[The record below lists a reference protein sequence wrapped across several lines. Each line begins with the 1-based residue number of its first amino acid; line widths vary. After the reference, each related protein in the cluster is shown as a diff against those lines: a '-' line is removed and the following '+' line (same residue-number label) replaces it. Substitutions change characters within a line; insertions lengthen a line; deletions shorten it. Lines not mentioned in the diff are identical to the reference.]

1 MKTPYFFVVTAL
13 LFVGCNEGNEAIDT
27 TTTKELESVNKIDSV
42 EESTPDNPAESK
54 KLNLASMTFED
65 YAALDTKEKIKS
77 TFDKENCKEGTSYYE
92 EGTISYKHTV
102 VTNPATTHEVKY
114 VWDENGTLAFVEANY
129 KKYDE
134 DYNEVGIQMLKSEC
148 GVHLGMKLKELEKW
162 NGKPISFSGFGW
174 DYGGT
179 IMKGTDS
186 KLANCPINM
195 TLSIDYS
202 QNTSNK
208 IMGDTI
214 LSSTDKTV
222 QQTPV
227 YVSSFIKTLE

>member
-1 MKTPYFFVVTAL
+1 MKTTYFLVATAL

-27 TTTKELESVNKIDSV
+27 TSFEELESVNKVEAV
-42 EESTPDNPAESK
+42 EESTTNNPAESK
-54 KLNLASMTFED
+54 KLDLASMTFED
-65 YAALDTKEKIKS
+65 YFALDSKEKITS
-77 TFDKENCKEGTSYYE
+77 IFDKENCKEGTSFYE
-92 EGTISYKHTV
+92 EGTVSYKHTV
-102 VTNPATTHEVKY
+102 VTNPATTHEIKY

-134 DYNEVGIQMLKSEC
+134 DFNEIGIQMLKSEC
-148 GVHLGMKLKELEKW
+148 GVHLGMKLTELEQW

-195 TLSIDYS
+195 MLGIDYS
-202 QNTSNK
+202 PRTSNT

-214 LSSTDKTV
+214 LTSSDKTV
-222 QQTPV
+222 QQTPI
-227 YVSSFIKTLE
+227 YVSSFIKTVE